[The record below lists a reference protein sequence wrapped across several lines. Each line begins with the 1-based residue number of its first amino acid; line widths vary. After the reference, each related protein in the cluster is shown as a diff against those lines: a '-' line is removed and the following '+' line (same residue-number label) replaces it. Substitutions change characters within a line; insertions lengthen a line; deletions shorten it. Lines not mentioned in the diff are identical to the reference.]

1 LSRQIEFNRDVI
13 PDGMD
18 FWVED
23 AENLHPESL
32 QAQKEKSEKGF
43 AAGLGTPWEF
53 VKLQN
58 GL

>member
-1 LSRQIEFNRDVI
+1 
-13 PDGMD
+13 MD